1 MLKRCV
7 VKEKIREEKKKK
19 KKKTQEMRVRQSCKR
34 AAKVEIE
41 RDHETREMEVLV

>member
-7 VKEKIREEKKKK
+7 VKEKIREEKK

>member
-7 VKEKIREEKKKK
+7 VKEKIREEKKK